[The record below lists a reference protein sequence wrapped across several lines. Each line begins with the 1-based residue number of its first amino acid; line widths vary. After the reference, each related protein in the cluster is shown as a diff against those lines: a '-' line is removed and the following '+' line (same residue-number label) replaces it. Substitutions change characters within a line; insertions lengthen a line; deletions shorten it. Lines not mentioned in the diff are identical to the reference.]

1 MKPNNKPKA
10 TKQKPPQI
18 RRTTISLE
26 RSAFQK
32 IKSLR
37 SDEVMHSGNSQAIK
51 RCIIFTYNF
60 TNPDSPHYD
69 EKLAAA
75 YAGLCEKNN
84 KRKRRSK
91 FPY

>member
-1 MKPNNKPKA
+1 
-10 TKQKPPQI
+10 
-18 RRTTISLE
+18 
-26 RSAFQK
+26 
-32 IKSLR
+32 
-37 SDEVMHSGNSQAIK
+37 MHSGNSQAIK